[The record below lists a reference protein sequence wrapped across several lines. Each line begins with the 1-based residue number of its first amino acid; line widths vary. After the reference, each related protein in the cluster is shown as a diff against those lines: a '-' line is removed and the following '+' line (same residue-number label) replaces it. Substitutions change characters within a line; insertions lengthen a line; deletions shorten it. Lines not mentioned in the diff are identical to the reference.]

1 MTAPLYIVA
10 KSGAEWIVIDNHV
23 IQGSYPGRQLAIDA
37 AEAGARANVPSELFI
52 RAGEG
57 FPEEQHFFS

>member
-10 KSGAEWIVIDNHV
+10 SSGEEWIVIHGNM
-23 IQGSYPGRQLAIDA
+23 IQGSYPGRQLAIVA
-37 AEAGARANVPSELFI
+37 AEAGARTNVPSELFI

-57 FPEEQHFFS
+57 FPEEQRFFS